1 MCIRDSLLTETRE
14 ALEQQT
20 ATAEVLQVINS
31 SPGEL
36 APVFESMLT
45 KAIRLCEAAHGY
57 LLTYDGECFHP
68 AVSSGEPHYVEYAR
82 EIGAITPVPSAP
94 LGRVSRGERIVHIA
108 DLREEEVYRT
118 FPKFREQVDVRG
130 ARSQITVG
138 LLKDNT
144 LLGAMIVYRQEVRPF
159 SDKQIALL
167 QNFAAQAVIA
177 MENARLLTETRE
189 ALDQQTATAEV
200 LQVINSSPGD
210 LAPVF
215 DAMLEKATRLCE
227 ASFGLM
233 NTYDGERFRAGAA
246 HRVPAALLEWSER
259 NPVQFGPGTGPA
271 QIVGGENL
279 VHTVDLTATEAYQR
293 GDPSRRAW
301 STSAVLGAT

>member
-1 MCIRDSLLTETRE
+1 VHVADVRK
-14 ALEQQT
+14 T
-20 ATAEVLQVINS
+20 ATYRDYQNS
-31 SPGEL
+31 RNRFQL
-36 APVFESMLT
+36 ANLRT
-45 KAIRLCEAAHGY
+45 W
-57 LLTYDGECFHP
+57 
-68 AVSSGEPHYVEYAR
+68 
-82 EIGAITPVPSAP
+82 
-94 LGRVSRGERIVHIA
+94 LGVA
-108 DLREEEVYRT
+108 LRKE
-118 FPKFREQVDVRG
+118 D
-130 ARSQITVG
+130 A
-138 LLKDNT
+138 
-144 LLGAMIVYRQEVRPF
+144 LLGVIVVVRREVRPF
-159 SDKQIALL
+159 TDKQIALL

-177 MENARLLTETRE
+177 MENARLITETRE
-189 ALDQQTATAEV
+189 ALEQQTATSEV
-200 LQVINSSPGD
+200 LGVINSSPGD

-215 DAMLEKATRLCE
+215 EAMLEKVTRLCE

-271 QIVGGENL
+271 QIVGGENQ